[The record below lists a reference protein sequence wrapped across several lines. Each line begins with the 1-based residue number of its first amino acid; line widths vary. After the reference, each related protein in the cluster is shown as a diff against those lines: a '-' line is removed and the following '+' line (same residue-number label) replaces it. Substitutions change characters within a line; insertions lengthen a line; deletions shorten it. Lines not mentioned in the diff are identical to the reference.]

1 MYKKSRRGIAMLELV
16 FAIVIMGIVL
26 MSAPMLVSQASKAS
40 LMGTQQEAIA
50 ALSTNMGMILTRHWD
65 ANDTNES
72 LSSPIL
78 QTDSTTTLLNEQV
91 LLGVP
96 TGIRAGMVLGGSR
109 SFLSSL
115 GGRLRATPPAN
126 FVDGNFD
133 DIDDYDGKVDKLVN
147 EVTTSIEEGDYV
159 DKNMRFT
166 TTVSYISDA
175 PTSGGYDTA
184 TVTLNNP
191 FGNTIAPPNTSHIK
205 MVTINASTNNVATE
219 LQKNIT
225 LRAFSCN
232 IGSYTLEERSF
243 N

>member
-1 MYKKSRRGIAMLELV
+1 MYQKLRRGIAMLELV

-50 ALSTNMGMILTRHWD
+50 AVSTNIGMILTRHWD
-65 ANDTNES
+65 AQDTNES

-78 QTDSTTTLLNEQV
+78 STDSAVTLLNE
-91 LLGVP
+91 LNISGVP
-96 TGIRAGMVLGGSR
+96 MGIRAGMPIVSSR
-109 SFLSSL
+109 SFLTSL
-115 GGRLRATPPAN
+115 GGRLSATPPAN
-126 FVDGNFD
+126 FIDGNFD
-133 DIDDYDGKVDKLVN
+133 DIDDYNGKVDKLVDTI
-147 EVTTSIEEGDYV
+147 TTSVEKGDYI
-159 DKNMRFT
+159 DKDMRFT
-166 TTVSYISDA
+166 TSVSYISDT
-175 PTSGGYDTA
+175 PSSGGYNTA
-184 TVTLNNP
+184 SVTLNNP
-191 FGNTIAPPNTSHIK
+191 FGNTITPPNTSHIK